1 MSGSNC
7 CFLIW
12 IQVSQEGGKVFW
24 CSYFYK
30 NFSQF
35 VGMHTVKVFSIFSEA
50 EIDVFSG
57 ILPCLPPLFD
67 PVGVA
72 NLISGSPAFCKS
84 SLYIWKFSVHILLK
98 PSLKDFEHY
107 LTSMWNEHN
116 CKEVWLPIV
125 LPFETERRSWWLE
138 TCLQEVWY
146 KMASMPGSHTG
157 PCWASWPHSKEE
169 IP

>member
-1 MSGSNC
+1 MNQLVVLSDSNC

-107 LTSMWNEHN
+107 LTSMWNECN
-116 CKEVWLPIV
+116 CVVIWTTTAAQRLSGGYVV
-125 LPFETERRSWWLE
+125 LEWWLHGAGV
-138 TCLQEVWY
+138 TLRRY
-146 KMASMPGSHTG
+146 PR
-157 PCWASWPHSKEE
+157 SKGKGEA
-169 IP
+169 PARW